1 MSIFRWI
8 SNFSR
13 AGTNVQS
20 ALCKNLTLGHHVMLE
35 GRKDGWM
42 EGWKD
47 GGREGGRMDGGERG
61 RMKQGRAEGGRG
73 KVGENR
79 EIIVFNNFIYFWLCW
94 VFIAA

>member
-1 MSIFRWI
+1 MQESHTW
-8 SNFSR
+8 SSCD
-13 AGTNVQS
+13 A
-20 ALCKNLTLGHHVMLE
+20 